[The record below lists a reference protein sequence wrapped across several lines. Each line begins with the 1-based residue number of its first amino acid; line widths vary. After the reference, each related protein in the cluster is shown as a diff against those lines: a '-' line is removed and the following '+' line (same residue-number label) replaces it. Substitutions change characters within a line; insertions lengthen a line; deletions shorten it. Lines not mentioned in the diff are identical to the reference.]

1 MERSYAFA
9 CMIASTWRTRIR
21 ASWEFSVYLGNSPKL
36 DDAIKFRRKLIA
48 RARGIAWAFLS
59 IKLILKAVAE
69 RFNMLSD
76 GDNMLI
82 LLTKT
87 ANVVDDI
94 QNILLYKRNKRIWTK
109 LNNTLW
115 FHRHFEI
122 CLLTILE
129 NFLIIYKVLIVMTF

>member
-1 MERSYAFA
+1 M
-9 CMIASTWRTRIR
+9 
-21 ASWEFSVYLGNSPKL
+21 GNSPKL
-36 DDAIKFRRKLIA
+36 DGAIKFRRGLIE

-76 GDNMLI
+76 DDNMLI

-94 QNILLYKRNKRIWTK
+94 RNILLYKRNKRILTK

-115 FHRHFEI
+115 FHRFWNMFINNIRKFFNNLQNTHCNDFLDVCNKTFCIQSCI
-122 CLLTILE
+122 CQMDSKLQ
-129 NFLIIYKVLIVMTF
+129 